1 MKSEKK
7 GNKLPR
13 KKITGGG
20 PFGELEEGAEKV
32 GEGAVKEG
40 EGAVK
45 EGENV
50 AKNTAEKAENTAENT
65 AEKAENTAENTAEKA
80 ENTAENTAE
89 KAENTAGEVTKE
101 GKKVGEGGEEEEE
114 NNNEEEND
122 NGQQNS
128 SDDDDDD
135 GDDGD
140 DGDGDDG
147 DDGQQ
152 NSNPNCPNGN
162 VDMSTLTP
170 TQEQKIVD
178 KISKDLTD
186 RICSAL
192 VLGDDQNEGGDLIQS
207 LIQTTTNQI
216 TEIFSNP
223 KLDANN
229 KLADTILGGIQRSY
243 RFIKG
248 SNILLYSLLQ
258 DDNGMNLYRS
268 LMSTV
273 LVRAEDKTSDVPNYI
288 DYLIT
293 NVIRILRQK
302 PMVLFENPV
311 QQQTGGKKYKHGRKK
326 KKERTLKKSKKVW
339 NKTMKLEGGGI
350 FGNFKMPTLYNQET
364 IDRNNQQ
371 NEAARNT
378 KKALYNIN
386 ETNYNDSVARSTMLN
401 EGKPHFENR
410 IANLQKQMDQQKN
423 NINEDG
429 ISEME
434 KNKRQQAFNNLEFSH
449 NLYKNVNESEHASKS
464 KSTLDNEITNHK
476 AKIKELQQSP
486 QADPTNEDHKNE
498 LNAQKAEM
506 EQKEKHLQDRNSLKT
521 IEDGIQ
527 KETKTNMARNKTS
540 DDFAGKAQNLMGNI
554 GSRIALPSM
563 FSKKISAE
571 DKARNTSLINEESE
585 LRKKKAED
593 LKNIDKANPF
603 ARKKIESTFEAK
615 KNEIHA
621 QRALLKGDLKGAEK
635 HKKLQE
641 FHETKSKLLEAQEKR
656 AKGTGTQAEVDALQK
671 QHDQLKG
678 EADKLTTLGSLKRG
692 SAVTGSALSSVGSA
706 AGTQAKGMLSSL
718 TGAVLQSA
726 QQPAQ
731 QPGQQQQQDQQQQL
745 MDQQQQ
751 QMGEEGAGGD
761 QLAQQYATDLLE
773 KIASRLGQMEST
785 ILDKITQAVYYHL
798 LQSPTPILESLV
810 NVMTST
816 EVTQGINGASAK
828 ILFCSCLT
836 NNSVLLGD
844 CMNKAYKEKKTQAEK
859 ANQSI
864 DVGYATSAQFIDDFT
879 SIMENKLRIVLF
891 PETKEQE

>member
-1 MKSEKK
+1 MTKMKSKKK

-20 PFGELEEGAEKV
+20 PGAGVLEEGAESVEKDATEAEKNV
-32 GEGAVKEG
+32 AEEG
-40 EGAVK
+40 EHVAK
-45 EGENV
+45 DATEDATKDATKDATEGE
-50 AKNTAEKAENTAENT
+50 
-65 AEKAENTAENTAEKA
+65 
-80 ENTAENTAE
+80 
-89 KAENTAGEVTKE
+89 
-101 GKKVGEGGEEEEE
+101 GEGGEEEDKK
-114 NNNEEEND
+114 NEEED
-122 NGQQNS
+122 NGDGSQQESNDEEEKDDS
-128 SDDDDDD
+128 SQQDEEEDKKN
-135 GDDGD
+135 
-140 DGDGDDG
+140 
-147 DDGQQ
+147 DDGQPDG
-152 NSNPNCPNGN
+152 NPNCPNGN

-350 FGNFKMPTLYNQET
+350 LDNFKMPTLPRLYNQET

-401 EGKPHFENR
+401 DGKPADSLYFENR

-476 AKIKELQQSP
+476 AKIKELQQLA
-486 QADPTNEDHKNE
+486 QEDPTNEDHKNK

-506 EQKEKHLQDRNSLKT
+506 EQKEKHLKDRNSLKT

-540 DDFAGKAQNLMGNI
+540 DDFVGKAQNLVGNI
-554 GSRIALPSM
+554 RSRIAIPSM

-571 DKARNTSLINEESE
+571 DKARNNSLINEETE
-585 LRKKKAED
+585 LINKKKED

-621 QRALLKGDLKGAEK
+621 QRALLKGDLKGEEK

-656 AKGTGTQAEVDALQK
+656 AKGTGTQAEVDALKK

-726 QQPAQ
+726 QQP
-731 QPGQQQQQDQQQQL
+731 GQQQQDQQQQL
-745 MDQQQQ
+745 MDQQQQQQQQ

-810 NVMTST
+810 NVMTSN

>member
-1 MKSEKK
+1 GK
-7 GNKLPR
+7 GGDETN
-13 KKITGGG
+13 
-20 PFGELEEGAEKV
+20 ENEENEDGDD
-32 GEGAVKEG
+32 GDDDGDDDDD
-40 EGAVK
+40 
-45 EGENV
+45 
-50 AKNTAEKAENTAENT
+50 
-65 AEKAENTAENTAEKA
+65 
-80 ENTAENTAE
+80 
-89 KAENTAGEVTKE
+89 
-101 GKKVGEGGEEEEE
+101 GEEEK
-114 NNNEEEND
+114 D
-122 NGQQNS
+122 GDDQQNNSSGEES
-128 SDDDDDD
+128 SDDEQDDQQGDDDDD
-135 GDDGD
+135 GDDG
-140 DGDGDDG
+140 
-147 DDGQQ
+147 
-152 NSNPNCPNGN
+152 NSNCPNGN

-223 KLDANN
+223 NLDANN

-258 DDNGMNLYRS
+258 DENGMNLYRS

-350 FGNFKMPTLYNQET
+350 FDNFKMPRLYNQET

-401 EGKPHFENR
+401 DGKPADSSHFGNR
-410 IANLQKQMDQQKN
+410 ITNLQKQMDQQKN

-476 AKIKELQQSP
+476 AKIKELQQFA
-486 QADPTNEDHKNE
+486 QADPTNETHKNE
-498 LNAQKAEM
+498 LNAQKADM
-506 EQKEKHLQDRNSLKT
+506 EQKEKHLKDRNSLKT
-521 IEDGIQ
+521 IENGIQ

-563 FSKKISAE
+563 FSSKKISAE
-571 DKARNTSLINEESE
+571 DKARNTSLINEENE
-585 LRKKKAED
+585 LRKKKVED

-603 ARKKIESTFEAK
+603 ARNKIESTFEEK

-621 QRALLKGDLKGAEK
+621 QRALLKGDLKRAEK

-641 FHETKSKLLEAQEKR
+641 FHETKSKLLEAQEKH
-656 AKGTGTQAEVDALQK
+656 AKGTGTKAEVDALQK

-678 EADKLTTLGSLKRG
+678 EADKLTTLGSLKKG

-726 QQPAQ
+726 QQPGQQQQQQQQQ
-731 QPGQQQQQDQQQQL
+731 QPGQQQPQQQT
-745 MDQQQQ
+745 
-751 QMGEEGAGGD
+751 GEEGAGGD

-810 NVMTST
+810 NVMTSSD
-816 EVTQGINGASAK
+816 VTQGINGASAK

>member
-1 MKSEKK
+1 
-7 GNKLPR
+7 
-13 KKITGGG
+13 
-20 PFGELEEGAEKV
+20 
-32 GEGAVKEG
+32 
-40 EGAVK
+40 
-45 EGENV
+45 
-50 AKNTAEKAENTAENT
+50 
-65 AEKAENTAENTAEKA
+65 
-80 ENTAENTAE
+80 
-89 KAENTAGEVTKE
+89 
-101 GKKVGEGGEEEEE
+101 
-114 NNNEEEND
+114 
-122 NGQQNS
+122 
-128 SDDDDDD
+128 
-135 GDDGD
+135 
-140 DGDGDDG
+140 
-147 DDGQQ
+147 
-152 NSNPNCPNGN
+152 
-162 VDMSTLTP
+162 MSTLTP

-258 DDNGMNLYRS
+258 DENGMNLYRS

-350 FGNFKMPTLYNQET
+350 LDNFKMPTLPRLYNQET

-371 NEAARNT
+371 NEAAQNT

-401 EGKPHFENR
+401 EGKPADSPHFENR

-476 AKIKELQQSP
+476 AKIKELQQLA
-486 QADPTNEDHKNE
+486 QADPTNETHKNE

-521 IEDGIQ
+521 IENGIQ

-678 EADKLTTLGSLKRG
+678 EADKLTILGSLKRG

-726 QQPAQ
+726 QQP
-731 QPGQQQQQDQQQQL
+731 GQQQQDQQQQL

-751 QMGEEGAGGD
+751 QQQQLMDQQQQQLMDQQQRQMGEEGAGGD

-810 NVMTST
+810 NVMTSN

>member
-1 MKSEKK
+1 MSTMESEKK

-13 KKITGGG
+13 EKITDGS
-20 PFGELEEGAEKV
+20 LTREESAMKDAVESVAE
-32 GEGAVKEG
+32 GTEDA
-40 EGAVK
+40 
-45 EGENV
+45 
-50 AKNTAEKAENTAENT
+50 
-65 AEKAENTAENTAEKA
+65 
-80 ENTAENTAE
+80 
-89 KAENTAGEVTKE
+89 AENTAGKVGDATGKVTKRTEVTNDD
-101 GKKVGEGGEEEEE
+101 KKRTEVT
-114 NNNEEEND
+114 ND
-122 NGQQNS
+122 DKKRTEVTN
-128 SDDDDDD
+128 DDKK
-135 GDDGD
+135 GTE
-140 DGDGDDG
+140 DGDGQEGSSDKDSSDG
-147 DDGQQ
+147 SQQ
-152 NSNPNCPNGN
+152 SNNSNSNYSNRN

-258 DDNGMNLYRS
+258 DQNGMNLYRS

-273 LVRAEDKTSDVPNYI
+273 LVRAEDKTSDVSNYI

-350 FGNFKMPTLYNQET
+350 LDNFKMPTLPRLYNQET

-401 EGKPHFENR
+401 DGKPADSLYFENR

-476 AKIKELQQSP
+476 AKIKELQQLA
-486 QADPTNEDHKNE
+486 QEDPTNEDHKNK

-506 EQKEKHLQDRNSLKT
+506 EQKEKHLKDRNSLKT

-540 DDFAGKAQNLMGNI
+540 DDFVGKAQNFMGNI
-554 GSRIALPSM
+554 GSRIARPSM

-571 DKARNTSLINEESE
+571 DKARNNSLINEETE
-585 LRKKKAED
+585 LINKKKED

-656 AKGTGTQAEVDALQK
+656 AKGTGTQAEVDALKK

-718 TGAVLQSA
+718 TGAVLQSG
-726 QQPAQ
+726 QQPGQ
-731 QPGQQQQQDQQQQL
+731 QPGQQQQQPGQQQQ
-745 MDQQQQ
+745 QP

-810 NVMTST
+810 NVMTSS

>member
-1 MKSEKK
+1 MTKMKSEKK

-13 KKITGGG
+13 KKITGGIPG
-20 PFGELEEGAEKV
+20 AGALEDAAEDAGKVGEDAAEDAAGDAAKETEKV
-32 GEGAVKEG
+32 GEG
-40 EGAVK
+40 
-45 EGENV
+45 
-50 AKNTAEKAENTAENT
+50 
-65 AEKAENTAENTAEKA
+65 
-80 ENTAENTAE
+80 
-89 KAENTAGEVTKE
+89 
-101 GKKVGEGGEEEEE
+101 EGGDNNEEEEE
-114 NNNEEEND
+114 GDNEEEKD
-122 NGQQNS
+122 DDGSQQES
-128 SDDDDDD
+128 SDDEQDDYVQQHD
-135 GDDGD
+135 GG
-140 DGDGDDG
+140 
-147 DDGQQ
+147 
-152 NSNPNCPNGN
+152 SNECPNGN

-186 RICSAL
+186 RICSVL

-258 DDNGMNLYRS
+258 DENGMNLYRT

-273 LVRAEDKTSDVPNYI
+273 LIRAEDKTSDVPNYI

-302 PMVLFENPV
+302 PMVLFENSG
-311 QQQTGGKKYKHGRKK
+311 QQQKGGKKYKHGRKK

-350 FGNFKMPTLYNQET
+350 FDNIKMPRLYNQET
-364 IDRNNQQ
+364 IDRNNKVK
-371 NEAARNT
+371 ESDRNT
-378 KKALYNIN
+378 KKALYDIN
-386 ETNYNDSVARSTMLN
+386 ENNYNNSVQRSTMLN
-401 EGKPHFENR
+401 DGKKEDSSHFEDK
-410 IANLQKQMDQQKN
+410 ISNLQKQMDQQKN

-434 KNKRQQAFNNLEFSH
+434 KNKRQQALNNLQFSH

-464 KSTLDNEITNHK
+464 KSELDNEITNHK
-476 AKIKELQQSP
+476 ANIKDLQQLAES
-486 QADPTNEDHKNE
+486 DPTNENYKNN

-506 EQKEKHLQDRNSLKT
+506 EQKDNHLKDRNSLKT
-521 IEDGIQ
+521 IEGGIQ

-540 DDFAGKAQNLMGNI
+540 DDFAGKTKNLMGNI
-554 GSRIALPSM
+554 GSRMSLPSM
-563 FSKKISAE
+563 FSSKKLTTE

-593 LKNIDKANPF
+593 LKNIDKSNPF
-603 ARKKIESTFEAK
+603 ARKTIESTFEAK

-641 FHETKSKLLEAQEKR
+641 LHETKSKLLEAQEKR
-656 AKGTGTQAEVDALQK
+656 AKGTGTQAEVDALMK
-671 QHDQLKG
+671 QHKQLQG
-678 EADKLTTLGSLKRG
+678 EADKQTTLGSFKKG

-718 TGAVLQSA
+718 TGAIVS
-726 QQPAQ
+726 
-731 QPGQQQQQDQQQQL
+731 GQQQQLQDQQEQLQDQQEQLQDQQQQ
-745 MDQQQQ
+745 QQQQ
-751 QMGEEGAGGD
+751 TGKEGAGGD

-810 NVMTST
+810 NVMTSSD
-816 EVTQGINGASAK
+816 VTQGINGASAK

-836 NNSVLLGD
+836 NNSVLVGD

-864 DVGYATSAQFIDDFT
+864 DVGYATSIQFIDDFT